1 MTLVP
6 DTFSC
11 FIRGIPAP
19 QGSKTP
25 DKRKDGSVYVRDAN
39 PNLKDWRYGVHFV
52 LQSKGKGPPWEGPIC
67 LELEFQLLRPPSVSE
82 KKRPYP
88 TVKPDL
94 GKLGRAV
101 EDAMKGIALRDDAQI
116 VVCSYS
122 KRYRDE
128 SGVRIRMSKLEAS

>member
-1 MTLVP
+1 M
-6 DTFSC
+6 
-11 FIRGIPAP
+11 RGIPAP
-19 QGSKTP
+19 QGSKTAAVSNSG
-25 DKRKDGSVYVRDAN
+25 KAFVREAN
-39 PNLKDWRYGVHFV
+39 PNVKDWRRAVSFV
-52 LQSKGKGPPWEGPIC
+52 LQGKWEGPPWEGAVC

-82 KKRPYP
+82 KKRPFP
-88 TVKPDL
+88 TVTPDL

-122 KRYRDE
+122 KRYKDE

>member
-1 MTLVP
+1 MP

-11 FIRGIPAP
+11 FVRGIPVT
-19 QGSKTP
+19 QGSKFAP
-25 DKRKDGSVYVRDAN
+25 KAGVVVDVN
-39 PNLKDWRYGVHFV
+39 PAKLKDWRYAVSFV
-52 LQSKGKGPPWEGPIC
+52 LQGKWKGPPWEGAVC

-82 KKRPYP
+82 KKRPFP

-122 KRYRDE
+122 KRYKDE
-128 SGVRIRMSKLEAS
+128 SGVRIRMSKLGAR